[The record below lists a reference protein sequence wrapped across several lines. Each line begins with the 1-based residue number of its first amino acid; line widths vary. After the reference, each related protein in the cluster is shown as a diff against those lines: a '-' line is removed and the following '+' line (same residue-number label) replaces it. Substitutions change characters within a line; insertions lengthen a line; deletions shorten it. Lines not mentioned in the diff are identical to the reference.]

1 MAANKKIDVHKF
13 ITTVFNPNLNEFML
27 PVSDTG
33 MGPSI
38 HEGRIIYG
46 KNKLH
51 LSADG
56 FSLFQIK
63 NELFHLGASQSSD
76 FSVDYDT
83 FLLSL
88 EPLYKFYLKNRG
100 NHLSKQIEAVF
111 ESADLMLETDY
122 FAIKLSKN
130 EIYQEEFSLRS
141 RNVNPVKVK
150 KSDQGYNIYQGKKLL
165 GIESHQKQ
173 PEQKKFSEGI
183 NEKIVLEEGYEFDS
197 SSGFVKKKE
206 ESNEINLNSPQKW
219 EEGYLKEKTRGQIKG
234 STVKKIFIAIFLII
248 IGITV
253 VSVIRL
259 SSNQIIK
266 VDKIQVNSSQAMSG
280 DSIFCLI
287 SFTKDIDTQGDP
299 LTSFLNDIKPLHS
312 FIMNNF
318 SITKIIDV
326 NLDEVLLIRKDIT
339 IDANKTYNYS
349 FPVSAK
355 DPGRHI
361 ISVGNTSCEFVIL
374 NQSRFNGDSFNIQP
388 YQPWVSEEI
397 IISVDVTNV
406 GAITD
411 IKNMQL
417 YVNNDKI
424 EESQINL
431 FSGQEKTI
439 KFTISEEII
448 GNYNITLIGLSDKFT
463 KIISVTNPY
472 GSPLDRISYYYNI
485 AKKYVPNHYL
495 LPDRKNAEGLAYL
508 LNQVKLPEYEANV
521 FDCSDCSAFIEWL
534 LEGAGFHAYI
544 VIRPQL
550 GGVSYVPSHSWVQVE
565 TEDGIVAIE
574 TTSLTSG
581 AIYAPPGIVMKPDGS
596 FYKLTSLYR
605 QFLEWKQ
612 EHPADRYDYDPNIS
626 FGEWQAKYLWNLSSF
641 GIPTDAEYYYG
652 GGYESPDI
660 LIKGKTIDNTLH
672 YISESEFDW
681 WNSLPPSNNPFSK

>member
-1 MAANKKIDVHKF
+1 MADKKKIDVHKF
-13 ITTVFNPNLNEFML
+13 ITTVYNPNFNEFMQ

-38 HEGRIIYG
+38 NEGRIIYE

-76 FSVDYDT
+76 FCVDYDS
-83 FLLSL
+83 FLAAL

-100 NHLSKQIEAVF
+100 NYLSKKIATVL
-111 ESADLMLETDY
+111 ESTDLLLETDY
-122 FAIKLSKN
+122 FATKLSKN
-130 EIYQEEFSLRS
+130 EIYPEEFNMHS
-141 RNVNPVKVK
+141 RNATPITVK
-150 KSDQGYNIYQGKKLL
+150 KSDQ
-165 GIESHQKQ
+165 
-173 PEQKKFSEGI
+173 
-183 NEKIVLEEGYEFDS
+183 EKRYEFDS
-197 SSGFVKKKE
+197 SSRFVRKKE
-206 ESNEINLNSPQKW
+206 EKNTIGLNGPQKW
-219 EEGYLKEKTRGQIKG
+219 EEGHLKEKTRSQIKG
-234 STVKKIFIAIFLII
+234 STVKKIFIVIFLII

-259 SSNQIIK
+259 SSNLIIK

-280 DSIFCLI
+280 DSIHASV
-287 SFTKDIDTQGDP
+287 SFIKDIDAQGDP
-299 LTSFLNDIKPLHS
+299 LISFLSDITSLHS
-312 FIMNNF
+312 FIMNYF
-318 SITKIIDV
+318 SITKIVDV
-326 NLDEVLLIRKDIT
+326 KLDGVLLIRKDIT

-361 ISVGNTSCEFVIL
+361 ISVGNTSCEFIIL

-417 YVNNDKI
+417 YVNNNKI

-439 KFTISEEII
+439 KFTISEEVV

-485 AKKYVPNHYL
+485 AKKYVPSHYL

-521 FDCSDCSAFIEWL
+521 FDCSDCCAFIEWL

-544 VIRPQL
+544 VLNAPL
-550 GGVSYVPSHSWVQVE
+550 GGASYLPGHSWVQVE

-581 AIYAPPGIVMKPDGS
+581 DIYAPPGIVMKPDGS
-596 FYKLTSLYR
+596 FSKLTSLYR

-626 FGEWQAKYLWNLSSF
+626 FGEWQAKYLIHLPSL

-660 LIKGKTIDNTLH
+660 LIKGKTIDNILH

-681 WNSLPPSNNPFSK
+681 WNSLPLSNNPFSK